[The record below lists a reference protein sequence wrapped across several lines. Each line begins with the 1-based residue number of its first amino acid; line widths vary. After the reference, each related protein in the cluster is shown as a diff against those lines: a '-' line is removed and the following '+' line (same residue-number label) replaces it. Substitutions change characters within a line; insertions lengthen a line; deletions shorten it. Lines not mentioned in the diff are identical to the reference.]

1 MKWLTYIE
9 YVLVI
14 VAMAG
19 MSIIT
24 FGNVLSRY
32 FFDTSFAFAEEIT
45 INLFVLATFIGASIA
60 IKRQAHFRFQFLY
73 EKMRGSFKRMMLLTT
88 SALMLFFLLLTLLFG
103 LELVMNQFERGRMTP
118 ALNIPQW
125 LFTLSIPVGS
135 LFCMIRTVES
145 TLLSWKGMNR
155 NKSHQWSNIESKSKE
170 LEG

>member
-1 MKWLTYIE
+1 
-9 YVLVI
+9 
-14 VAMAG
+14 MAG

-45 INLFVLATFIGASIA
+45 INLFVLATFVGASIA

-73 EKMRGSFKRMMLLTT
+73 EKMRHSFKRMTLLLT
-88 SALMLFFLLLTLLFG
+88 SALMLTFLLLTFLFG
-103 LELVMNQFERGRMTP
+103 LELVINQFERGRMTP

-145 TLLSWKGMNR
+145 TFLSWNGMKR
-155 NKSHQWSNIESKSKE
+155 NESHQWSNIESKSKE